1 MKYGYARV
9 STDDQNPDLQLAALK
24 QAGCDKTFVD
34 EGRSGATLNRPA
46 LRRCLKQLEHGDTLI
61 VWKLDRLG
69 RNVRDLVNILHD
81 LTSRGV
87 QFQSLTEQIDTT
99 HPPGKA
105 MLHMVALL
113 AELERGLIVERTK
126 AGRQEA
132 RKRGVKFGAKP
143 KLSTAQIDHARQL
156 IEDRKKAPCE
166 VAALLNVGR
175 TTLWRALQT

>member
-24 QAGCDKTFVD
+24 QAGCEKTFAD

-46 LRRCLKQLEHGDTLI
+46 LQRCLKQLEHGDTLT

-69 RNVRDLVNILHD
+69 RSVRDVVNTLHD
-81 LTSRGV
+81 LTSRGI

-99 HPPGKA
+99 HPLGKA
-105 MLHMVALL
+105 MLHVVALL

-126 AGRQEA
+126 AGQQAA
-132 RKRGVKFGAKP
+132 RRRGVKFGPKH
-143 KLSTAQIDHARQL
+143 KLSSAQIHHARQL
-156 IEDRKKAPCE
+156 IEHGKKASSE
-166 VAALLNVGR
+166 VAALLNVSR
-175 TTLWRALQT
+175 VTLWRALQA

>member
-34 EGRSGATLNRPA
+34 EGKSGATLTRPA
-46 LRRCLKQLEHGDTLI
+46 LLRCLKQLEHGDTLV

-69 RNVRDLVNILHD
+69 RSVRDLVNVLHD
-81 LTSRGV
+81 LTNRGV

-99 HPPGKA
+99 HPLGKA

-113 AELERGLIVERTK
+113 AELERGLIIERTK
-126 AGRQEA
+126 AGQQAA
-132 RKRGVKFGAKP
+132 RRRGVKFGAKP
-143 KLSTAQIDHARQL
+143 KLSAAQVDHARQL
-156 IEDRKKAPCE
+156 IEHGKKAPE
-166 VAALLNVGR
+166 VAALLNVSR
-175 TTLWRALQT
+175 TTLWRALQG